1 MTARLPALDG
11 LRAVAALLVVATHA
25 AYLTGFTVNGGLLGR
40 LAGRGDFGV
49 AIFFALSGFLLH
61 HGLVSDARN
70 GDTDLRAYAVR
81 RVARVLP
88 AYWVTLAVVVLAS
101 QPGHRTALAQAFA
114 VQTYLSDSD
123 IPSFSQSWSIPT
135 ELSFYIVLP
144 LVVWLLGRV
153 RRRHPDLPVQ
163 LLVASAVAATVA
175 LALMPVGTIG
185 EDVLIERWLPARWPN
200 FAVGMVLAELVL
212 NPGSRAA
219 RVTRR
224 VARDSVGCLLVAGA
238 ALLLATTPIAG
249 PLTLGLVSGTQ
260 LSVRLALSTVVAG
273 LPARTPRCS
282 AATTPTARHWVSRP
296 ARSVGAVSYGLFLW
310 HLPVF
315 SAIYA
320 LTGATV
326 FTGRRPAPA
335 RRRAADQPVP
345 RLAEPRR
352 RRTAGHAL
360 GGTSGAAPA
369 STPAAMT
376 LSDARLDPGRA
387 SGGPG
392 RSGPPARRPRSP
404 ARRRRRQRGRRSRC
418 GAGGARRAPGRRRAR
433 PTARPRPTRSRGP
446 RGDDQRVRPG
456 VGARR
461 CRHDHAAPVGHERG
475 DRQEQHQQQTQPQG
489 PPVRRVRCEHHL
501 ERPRRRPREGRSPD
515 GNRRPPPG

>member
-70 GDTDLRAYAVR
+70 GDTDLRAYGVR

-88 AYWVTLAVVVLAS
+88 AYWVTLGVVVLAS
-101 QPGHRTALAQAFA
+101 QPGTRTALAQAFA

-153 RRRHPDLPVQ
+153 RQRHPDLPVQ

-212 NPGSRAA
+212 NPGSRATRA
-219 RVTRR
+219 TRR
-224 VARDSVGCLLVAGA
+224 VARDSVGCLLVAA
-238 ALLLATTPIAG
+238 AAMLLATTPIAG
-249 PLTLGLVSGTQ
+249 PLTLGLVSGAQ

-273 LPARTPRCS
+273 FLLAPLVLGRDDAYG
-282 AATTPTARHWVSRP
+282 AALGSRP
-296 ARSVGAVSYGLFLW
+296 ARNVGAVSYGLFLW

-315 SAIYA
+315 SAIFA

-326 FTGRRPAPA
+326 FTGGILPLLAVGLPISLFLAWLSHVAIERPAMRWAA
-335 RRRAADQPVP
+335 RAVP
-345 RLAEPRR
+345 
-352 RRTAGHAL
+352 H
-360 GGTSGAAPA
+360 
-369 STPAAMT
+369 
-376 LSDARLDPGRA
+376 
-387 SGGPG
+387 
-392 RSGPPARRPRSP
+392 
-404 ARRRRRQRGRRSRC
+404 
-418 GAGGARRAPGRRRAR
+418 RRAPL
-433 PTARPRPTRSRGP
+433 PR
-446 RGDDQRVRPG
+446 
-456 VGARR
+456 
-461 CRHDHAAPVGHERG
+461 
-475 DRQEQHQQQTQPQG
+475 
-489 PPVRRVRCEHHL
+489 
-501 ERPRRRPREGRSPD
+501 
-515 GNRRPPPG
+515 